1 VSAQNQ
7 LQVPQEVVLTRP
19 GQKVGRAA
27 VVRAVEQA
35 LAPRLSPGEK
45 LRIVSLGLP
54 GPLPAGELELEVR
67 LPDGPIPSP
76 TTLWIDVFADG
87 ERGGQA
93 WVRAEIYRPR
103 PVVVLTRDA
112 QRGEV
117 LRPEDLEVRSADAA
131 RGGLADPAQAIGKR
145 LVRTLRAGAPVS
157 GRDLQVV
164 PLVERGDVVRL
175 VARVGGVVAS
185 VPGKALDSAG
195 VGEVL
200 LVENVSS
207 GQALSGVL
215 RDGGVVEVTAEFGR

>member
-1 VSAQNQ
+1 VAAQKQ
-7 LQVPQEVVLTRP
+7 IQVPAEVVLTRP
-19 GQKVGRAA
+19 GQKVAREA

-67 LPDGPIPSP
+67 LPDGAIPSP
-76 TTLWIDVFADG
+76 VTVWIDVFANG

-93 WVRAEIYRPR
+93 WVRAELYRAR
-103 PVVVLTRDA
+103 PVVTLTRDA
-112 QRGEV
+112 RRGDV
-117 LRPEDLEVRSADAA
+117 LEPQDLEVRPGSAA
-131 RGGLADPAQAIGKR
+131 RGGLTDPAQAIGKR

-164 PLVERGDVVRL
+164 AVVERGDVVRL

-195 VGEVL
+195 VGEIL

-215 RDGGVVEVTAEFGR
+215 RDGGVVDVTAEYGR